1 MKERLQKTI
10 ARAGLASR
18 RQAEQLILG
27 GLVKV
32 NGKTIT
38 SLGSRAD
45 PLRDSIKVAGKR
57 IRPQPL
63 EYYAVNKPRLVL
75 SSVSDSG
82 GRPLV
87 TQLVSSNRR
96 LYPAGRLDF
105 ESEGLV
111 ILTND
116 GDLTRQLTAAGR
128 WPKLYQVKVQGRPS
142 RSALTLL
149 EKGIEVGGEQWA
161 PVRVRPRNVS
171 HNSWFEVELR
181 QGKNRQI
188 RRMFQAIGHRVMR
201 LRRVAIGPVQL
212 GDLRPGQSRRL
223 TPQELQKLQQGPANQ
238 GL

>member
-18 RQAEQLILG
+18 RQAEKLILG

-45 PLRDSIKVAGKR
+45 PLCDSIKVAGKR

-116 GDLTRQLTAAGR
+116 GDLTRQLTAAGG

-142 RSALTLL
+142 RGALRRL
-149 EKGIEVGGEQWA
+149 EKGVEIGGEQWA
-161 PVRVRPRNVS
+161 PVRIRPRNVAR
-171 HNSWFEVELR
+171 NSWFEVELR

-201 LRRVAIGPVQL
+201 LRRVAIGPVKL

-223 TPQELQKLQQGPANQ
+223 TPQELQELRQGPANQ

>member
-18 RQAEQLILG
+18 RQAEQMILG

-32 NGKTIT
+32 NGQTVT

-75 SSVSDSG
+75 SAVSDSSR
-82 GRPLV
+82 RPLV
-87 TQLVSSNRR
+87 TQLVRSNRR

-105 ESEGLV
+105 DSDGLV

-116 GDLTRQLTAAGR
+116 GDLTRQLTAAGG
-128 WPKLYQVKVQGRPS
+128 WPKFYHVKVQGRPS
-142 RSALTLL
+142 RQALRLL
-149 EKGIEVGGEQWA
+149 EKGNRVGGQQWA
-161 PVRVRPRNVS
+161 PTPIRPIKIA

-181 QGKNRQI
+181 QGRNRQI

-201 LRRVAIGPVQL
+201 LRRTAIGPVQL

-223 TPQELQKLQQGPANQ
+223 TPKELQKLRQGPANR
-238 GL
+238 GP